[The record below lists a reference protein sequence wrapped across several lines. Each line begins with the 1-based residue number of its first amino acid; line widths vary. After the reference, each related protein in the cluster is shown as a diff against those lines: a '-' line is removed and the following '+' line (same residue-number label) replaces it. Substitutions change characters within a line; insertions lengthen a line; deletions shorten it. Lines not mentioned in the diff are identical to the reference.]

1 LTNQEDYNYG
11 ITNNLYDDE
20 LDLQDFS
27 NFLQRNR
34 KLIAKFAFSGLGL
47 ALSLLF
53 VTPRTWKGEFQIVLN
68 EASNIFDNK
77 SLSSGQEDLINL
89 FTQGEKG
96 NSLKTQIGILK
107 SPSVLLNVFE
117 FVKSEKKQ
125 KNSSFE
131 KTSFK
136 DWSKNLKFINDKE
149 TSILT
154 IQYFDKNKALILPV
168 LDRISDSYQKY
179 SLKERKR
186 SLQLV
191 SNYLEEQLDIYE
203 QKTFN
208 SLRNAQQF
216 AIDQNIT
223 ILDETELDKEIP
235 NALDIEKI
243 RLEAAGKIKQSNF
256 ISDQINKT
264 GNDTESLIFIAR
276 SVEELFDSG
285 GVLSKQL
292 VEIDRIQ
299 NEISYKEKI
308 YTSEDTSLNLIKSK
322 RDNLIE
328 ILRSNILSIINSEI
342 LLAKTQLES
351 SERPKG
357 VIINYKRLL
366 SKASADKNTL
376 SELNKQYRYLSLE
389 MAKTND
395 PWELIT
401 SPTLYEKP
409 DSPNKKRF
417 VFIGLL
423 LSLLFGAVYAIYKEK
438 KDDNI
443 ISKKDVTKNTNLRN
457 LGVLNPYKNDSFSE
471 NITLISKGIL
481 PEVDGDIGIIS
492 INKINKELSNKITIE
507 FDKQSSASKTF
518 FCVNLL
524 KAIKYPNSILIIE
537 LGKTKKSQFYE
548 VLDKLTIQK
557 KKIVGIIFI
566 KN

>member
-1 LTNQEDYNYG
+1 MTNQEDYNYG